1 MLSNEFSKE
10 FFIDEN
16 MFFAATICINK
27 ISVSEE
33 YAMTTKKGKIRKIK
47 KIICTYFKDIVWLCE
62 KKSVN
67 IKYETA
73 FYDKIKL
80 SEEAVFYGKKKRKI
94 NRR

>member
-33 YAMTTKKGKIRKIK
+33 YAMTTKKGKIKKIK
-47 KIICTYFKDIVWLCE
+47 KMICTYFKDIV
-62 KKSVN
+62 
-67 IKYETA
+67 
-73 FYDKIKL
+73 
-80 SEEAVFYGKKKRKI
+80 
-94 NRR
+94 